1 MPCDHTLIAMRAA
14 MAIDA
19 QCANADGFAPKGV
32 AATSFAPLL
41 GGGALPG
48 AWRHQVFTLRKR
60 GYRD

>member
-41 GGGALPG
+41 GGGAVPG
-48 AWRHQVFTLRKR
+48 A
-60 GYRD
+60 